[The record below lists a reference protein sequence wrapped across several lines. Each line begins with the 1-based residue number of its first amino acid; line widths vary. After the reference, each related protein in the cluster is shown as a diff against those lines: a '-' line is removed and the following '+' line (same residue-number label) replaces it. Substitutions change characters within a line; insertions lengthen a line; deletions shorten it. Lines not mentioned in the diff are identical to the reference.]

1 MHISACMDGKYSLAE
16 LVNRV
21 IPQVKKLAH
30 NLSRLATKRVMVHC
44 VGDELLG
51 ALDLAGSVGGQLEVH
66 IHVVDV
72 RSSIDRNLVLGKLC
86 LVVESWPVASGSQS
100 LRNISNLAKFGV

>member
-1 MHISACMDGKYSLAE
+1 MHISLRMDGKYSLVY

-44 VGDELLG
+44 VGDELLS
-51 ALDLAGSVGGQLEVH
+51 ALDLAGSVGGQVEVH
-66 IHVVDV
+66 IHVIDV
-72 RSSIDRNLVLGKLC
+72 RGSIDWNLVLSKLC
-86 LVVESWPVASGSQS
+86 LIVESWPVTSGSQS
-100 LRNISNLAKFGV
+100 LRNVSNLAKFGV